1 MFFIPFLSWNLESSL
16 FSNCSQ
22 SLLKPCCIFSAEY
35 NEERWF
41 ISRYEPLIH
50 SNPLSVLVS
59 GLFPEIYSYVPAIL
73 MWGGTTKPHCDAQED
88 SWRKILAYLQH
99 HLYSSPTPKAKMWR
113 RTHTEGAHTLFDT
126 GYFSLLYFLFPV
138 SCVLEMALIWQRL
151 AYGNIYWLVSWCE
164 VRITVRSKLQMNRC
178 SFYDLPQWEEPI
190 TDAGEVLWP

>member
-1 MFFIPFLSWNLESSL
+1 MFFTPFCWNLESSL

-73 MWGGTTKPHCDAQED
+73 MWGGTTKPHSDAQED

-99 HLYSSPTPKAKMWR
+99 HLYSSPSPKAKMWR
-113 RTHTEGAHTLFDT
+113 RPHTEGAHRPLLDITLFDT

-138 SCVLEMALIWQRL
+138 SCLLCP
-151 AYGNIYWLVSWCE
+151 GNCTYLTTLS
-164 VRITVRSKLQMNRC
+164 VRKHLLTGQLMWGKNNGYIKTTNEQM
-178 SFYDLPQWEEPI
+178 
-190 TDAGEVLWP
+190 